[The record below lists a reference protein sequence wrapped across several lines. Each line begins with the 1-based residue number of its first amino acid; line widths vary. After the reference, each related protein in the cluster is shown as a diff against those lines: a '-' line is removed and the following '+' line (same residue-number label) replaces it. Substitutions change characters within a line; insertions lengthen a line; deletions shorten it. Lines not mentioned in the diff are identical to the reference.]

1 MYGLIVWRLFEFRI
15 RVWMCRVLFESLR
28 YSFYWSPVRIFVEL
42 FVEIFKDSSRY
53 LDIKEQLFLLVNISF
68 EVISAVTE
76 GSGAFSLNR
85 VDSIFFVD

>member
-1 MYGLIVWRLFEFRI
+1 
-15 RVWMCRVLFESLR
+15 
-28 YSFYWSPVRIFVEL
+28 
-42 FVEIFKDSSRY
+42 VEIFKDSSRY